1 MRNNDLHNPN
11 LESDRESKIQ
21 NPKSKIGSLVWEIP
35 LAILSFFFYK
45 AMKFLIGNLYTIY
58 LAINKKNASQWR
70 VLSAETLKSPLS
82 LPVLM
87 TKGPRWNTHAIIGT
101 LGPFLVKDTIAIDT
115 ESANSSAR
123 SWIAVIYSFPGYNTV
138 TSLESEKLD
147 PTDKWASL
155 KLKPGQYS
163 IGLRYYN
170 RSEKITFPA
179 VKVDERELVA
189 ASQIPSNIN
198 DFYYD
203 LIQKKSWF
211 YLALHYYIF
220 TILRLRK
227 WLPES
232 FVKNEYLPVGA
243 PDTTF
248 FYGHLWRGQSL
259 QVESDP
265 VFVKNYDIYL
275 TVYDR
280 SSLPLFWSQLEQEKY
295 LTQPIENNGFYLIRM
310 RPKPDLED
318 SSAKKLAIESK
329 LNDEDSLVRRLQI
342 LGQKMFA

>member
-1 MRNNDLHNPN
+1 MNN
-11 LESDRESKIQ
+11 SI
-21 NPKSKIGSLVWEIP
+21 SLVWEIP

-45 AMKFLIGNLYTIY
+45 AMKFFIGNLYTIY

-70 VLSAETLKSPLS
+70 ILSAETLKSPLS

-101 LGPFLVKDTIAIDT
+101 LGPFSVEDKIAIAT
-115 ESANSSAR
+115 ESANASAR
-123 SWIAVIYSFPGYNTV
+123 SWIAVIYSFPGYETI
-138 TSLESEKLD
+138 TSLESEKLNPKD
-147 PTDKWASL
+147 RWAIL
-155 KLKPGQYS
+155 TLKPGKYS

-170 RSEKITFPA
+170 RCDRITLPA
-179 VKVDERELVA
+179 VKVGESELVA
-189 ASQIPSNIN
+189 ASPIPANIN
-198 DFYYD
+198 DFYND
-203 LIQKKSWF
+203 LIQKKNWF

-220 TILRLRK
+220 TILRLRQ

-232 FVKNEYLPVGA
+232 FVRNEYLPVGA

-259 QVESDP
+259 QLEIEP
-265 VFVKNYDIYL
+265 LLVKNYNIYL

-280 SSLPLFWSQLEQEKY
+280 TSLPLFSSQPEQEKY

-310 RPKPDLED
+310 RPKPNLED

-342 LGQKMFA
+342 LKQ